1 MAEEKKVNLKTDK
14 KLYNQIITEKKI
26 EEMNGISETCLKTNS
41 PNHVQSEHQKR
52 NQGEKI
58 SNEIIAENS
67 PESD

>member
-41 PNHVQSEHQKR
+41 PNHV
-52 NQGEKI
+52 
-58 SNEIIAENS
+58 
-67 PESD
+67 